1 LRTDRYLT
9 HAVVLAIAIAL
20 AGYASMDRHFQS
32 TFTASL
38 GPVNAEALAGGE
50 GGTVGDVSLGRF
62 NTIIQ
67 PLSIPTSALPS
78 RAPIVYKV
86 KAGDTLAG
94 IATSLG
100 VPFREITW
108 SNPGLRVPLEV
119 GAVLRLPPVPGFVV
133 TVKHGDSLESVAA
146 DYGVDPVTIVDFNR
160 VRGPL
165 TAGSALVIPVDPQV
179 GPNLSSGVPADPI
192 KPGQLVCPIPGAPII
207 LKFGPT
213 SFALEPAHNGY
224 LHFHTG
230 VDILAGY
237 GTPIAA
243 AAGGKVT
250 AVGPLGAFGIRVEV
264 TDSYGL
270 VEIYAHME
278 EVSVAIGQ
286 PVQQGDKVGLVGS
299 TGLSIGSHLHMQLEV
314 GGVPTDPMPLMGCT
328 A

>member
-1 LRTDRYLT
+1 
-9 HAVVLAIAIAL
+9 
-20 AGYASMDRHFQS
+20 MDRHFHS
-32 TFTASL
+32 SFTAGL
-38 GPVNAEALAGGE
+38 GPVKAEALDSGE

-62 NTIIQ
+62 STIIK

-78 RAPIVYKV
+78 RSPIFYTV
-86 KAGDTLAG
+86 KAGDTLTG
-94 IATSLG
+94 IATMLG

-108 SNPGLRVPLEV
+108 SNPGLRLPLEV

-146 DYGVDPVTIVDFNR
+146 DNGVDPTTIVDFNR
-160 VRGPL
+160 VRDQL
-165 TAGSALVIPVDPQV
+165 TPGSTLVIPVDPAV
-179 GPNLSSGVPADPI
+179 GPNLASGLPADPI
-192 KPGQLVCPIPGAPII
+192 KPGQLMCPIAGAQII

-286 PVQQGDKVGLVGS
+286 LVQQGDKVGLVGS